1 MTYLVELRNLKFYNP
16 PGNGLPDN
24 YQPVSAIVFV
34 NKRKHSSFHSIVDKA
49 CELICEN
56 RGNMV
61 TSCYVHLVR
70 HFENEKTKIED
81 GIWSYEYPKFQE
93 K

>member
-1 MTYLVELRNLKFYNP
+1 MTYLVELRNLKFINR

-24 YQPVSAIVFV
+24 YQPEAAIIFV

-49 CELICEN
+49 CEIVGEN
-56 RGNMV
+56 RYNIV
-61 TSCYVHLVR
+61 TSCYVHLVKR
-70 HFENEKTKIED
+70 LENSKIPD